1 MERRIE
7 IFDSTLRDGAQAEG
21 IHFSVDDKLNIVR
34 KLDKLGIPYIEA
46 GNPGSNPKDFE
57 FFERVRML
65 ELRSAQLV
73 AFGSTRRKDIAVEDD
88 KNCRALIA
96 ADTEVIAL
104 FGKSWALHVENVLQ
118 TTRAENLR
126 MIYDTIDYFV
136 THGKTV
142 FFDAEHFFDGFRT
155 DPGYAMETLR
165 AAAQAGAQRLVL
177 CDTNGGSFP
186 ADIADGVRAVRR
198 ELDIPVAIHCHND
211 LGCAVANSIEAV
223 RCGAVQ
229 VQGTYI
235 GFGERCGNAN
245 LSTLIPALQL
255 KMGCRC
261 IPDEAMK
268 RVTHTARYIAEVANY
283 ILPASTPVVGKSA
296 FAHKAGMHVD
306 AVQKLHA
313 SFENFPPELVGNNRS
328 LLISEVAGRTA
339 VANRLAQLD
348 PTVTRDSPVTQE
360 VMDALKELEHRGY
373 QFESAQASLEIF
385 LLKKLGLFQPFFEL
399 ENFRII
405 GEQSESHRQISSAMI
420 KVRVGDRSEITAAE
434 GDGPVHALDRAL
446 RKALEV
452 FYPALAQTRLID
464 FKVRV
469 VEQRAATASIVRVLI
484 ETTDGASVWTTVGAS
499 ADIIEASWRA
509 LADSVEYKL
518 LCDDR
523 NGVLE
528 VCGGIAAGG
537 AQRQK

>member
-136 THGKTV
+136 SHGKTV
-142 FFDAEHFFDGFRT
+142 FFDAEHFFDGFRA
-155 DPGYAMETLR
+155 DPGYALETLR

-235 GFGERCGNAN
+235 GFGERCGNAS

-261 IPDEAMK
+261 ITDEAMG

-313 SFENFPPELVGNNRS
+313 SFENFPPERVGNNRS

-385 LLKKLGLFQPFFEL
+385 LLKKLELFQPFFEL

-499 ADIIEASWRA
+499 ADIIEASWHA

>member
-34 KLDKLGIPYIEA
+34 KLDRLGIPYIEA

-261 IPDEAMK
+261 IPDEAME

-499 ADIIEASWRA
+499 ADIIEASWHA

-537 AQRQK
+537 ARRQK

>member
-57 FFERVRML
+57 FFERVRRL

-136 THGKTV
+136 SHGKTV
-142 FFDAEHFFDGFRT
+142 FFDAEHFFDGFRA
-155 DPGYAMETLR
+155 DPGYALETLR

-235 GFGERCGNAN
+235 GFGERCGNAS

-261 IPDEAMK
+261 ITDEAMG

-313 SFENFPPELVGNNRS
+313 SFENFPPERVGNNRS

-360 VMDALKELEHRGY
+360 VMDALKELEQMCIRDRSGYRRGY
-373 QFESAQASLEIF
+373 PHLCVDGQRRRVGIARAVRAGRAPPPGRCGGGAAG
-385 LLKKLGLFQPFFEL
+385 LLFAHRAALGQPAVQLGAHEARRVRL
-399 ENFRII
+399 VDSP
-405 GEQSESHRQISSAMI
+405 GAAHRQP
-420 KVRVGDRSEITAAE
+420 VRYHPHR
-434 GDGPVHALDRAL
+434 PL
-446 RKALEV
+446 
-452 FYPALAQTRLID
+452 P
-464 FKVRV
+464 
-469 VEQRAATASIVRVLI
+469 
-484 ETTDGASVWTTVGAS
+484 
-499 ADIIEASWRA
+499 
-509 LADSVEYKL
+509 
-518 LCDDR
+518 
-523 NGVLE
+523 GV
-528 VCGGIAAGG
+528 
-537 AQRQK
+537 